1 MVFCSTMSHA
11 KNLQLQFLEKIKSTL
26 PANISLVD
34 ELAELL
40 ETSND
45 SAYRRLRGDT
55 ILDIEELT
63 KICAHFRVPFEITMQ
78 PKAGGL
84 VTFSYNKLKDEK
96 DGFKTWFLNL
106 YLNIQQIADA
116 PVNKIVY
123 AADDVPLWHHFT
135 QDNLTAFK
143 LFYWQK
149 SILNSP
155 EFNELKFREEYIHPE
170 LIDIARKIKEAYNQ
184 TESIE
189 IWTEDTLNS
198 TLKQIE
204 YFWENDFFEDKQ
216 TALSICDAIE
226 SEIILLKNKAENE
239 SKNPASTGHRKNFSL
254 YQSEVMLGNN
264 SIIVYT
270 NNNKT
275 AFVSNNTFN
284 IMSTTGKAFV
294 DENEMWMSNIMKKSI
309 LISGVNEKQRNKF
322 FRLLIQK
329 ITDLRHKII

>member
-1 MVFCSTMSHA
+1 MSHA
-11 KNLQLQFLEKIKSTL
+11 KNLQLQFLEKIKPMISSNT
-26 PANISLVD
+26 SLVD

-40 ETSND
+40 EVSND

-63 KICAHFRVPFEITMQ
+63 KICAHFKVPFEIAIQ
-78 PKAGGL
+78 PKTNGL
-84 VTFSYNKLKDEK
+84 VTFSYNKLKDES

-116 PVNKIVY
+116 PFNSITY
-123 AADDVPLWHHFT
+123 AADDVPVWHHFN
-135 QDNLTAFK
+135 DDKLIAFK

-149 SILNSP
+149 SILNAA
-155 EFNELKFREEYIHPE
+155 EFRELKFNPDFIDDE
-170 LIDIARKIKEAYNQ
+170 LIDIAKKINQAYNT
-184 TESIE
+184 TESVE

-216 TALSICDAIE
+216 TALSICDAVE
-226 SEIILLKNKAENE
+226 KEIQLLKTHAAAE
-239 SKNPASTGHRKNFSL
+239 SKNPHIEGLKNFSL

-264 SIIVYT
+264 SIIVYI
-270 NNNKT
+270 NNNKV

-284 IMSTTGKAFV
+284 VMSTNNKTFV
-294 DENEMWMSNIMKKSI
+294 EENEMWVNNIMKKSI

-322 FRLLIQK
+322 FRLLVQK
-329 ITDLRHKII
+329 ITDLRNKIV

>member
-1 MVFCSTMSHA
+1 MSHA

-55 ILDIEELT
+55 ILNIDELT
-63 KICAHFRVPFEITMQ
+63 KICAHFKVPFDITVQ

-84 VTFSYNKLKDEK
+84 VTFSYNRLKDEQ

-116 PVNKIVY
+116 PLNNIIY
-123 AADDVPLWHHFT
+123 AADDVPLWHHFND
-135 QDNLTAFK
+135 DNLTAFK

-155 EFNELKFREEYIHPE
+155 TFNALKFNKHHIDDE
-170 LIDIARKIKEAYNQ
+170 LIAIGRKITAAYNK
-184 TESIE
+184 TESTE

-216 TALSICDAIE
+216 SALAICDAVE
-226 SEIILLKNKAENE
+226 NEILLLKSKAETGVKSPEKIGNE
-239 SKNPASTGHRKNFSL
+239 KNFSL

-270 NNNKT
+270 NNNKI

-284 IMSTTGKAFV
+284 IMSTTSKAFV
-294 DENEMWMSNIMKKSI
+294 DENEMWMNNIMKKSI

-329 ITDLRHKII
+329 ITDLRNKIV

>member
-1 MVFCSTMSHA
+1 MSHA
-11 KNLQLQFLEKIKSTL
+11 KNLQLQFLENIKSIL
-26 PANISLVD
+26 PANTSLVD

-55 ILDIEELT
+55 ILNIDELT
-63 KICAHFRVPFEITMQ
+63 KICAHFKVPFEITMQ

-84 VTFSYNKLKDEK
+84 VTFSYNRLKDEN

-106 YLNIQQIADA
+106 YLNIQQIADT
-116 PVNKIVY
+116 PLSKIVY

-135 QDNLTAFK
+135 HDNLTAFK

-155 EFNELKFREEYIHPE
+155 EFSALKFNAVLIDEE
-170 LIDIARKIKEAYNQ
+170 LIAIAKKITEAYDK

-204 YFWENDFFEDKQ
+204 YYWENDFFEDKQ
-216 TALSICDAIE
+216 AALTICDAIE
-226 SEIILLKNKAENE
+226 SEILLLKSKAEME
-239 SKNPASTGHRKNFSL
+239 SKNLGKNGQEKSFSL

-264 SIIVYT
+264 SIIVHT

-284 IMSTTGKAFV
+284 IMSTTSKAFV

-322 FRLLIQK
+322 FRLLQQK
-329 ITDLRHKII
+329 IADLKARID

>member
-1 MVFCSTMSHA
+1 MSHA

-55 ILDIEELT
+55 ILNIDELT
-63 KICAHFRVPFEITMQ
+63 KICTHFKVPFDITVQ

-84 VTFSYNKLKDEK
+84 VTFSYNRLKDEQ

-116 PVNKIVY
+116 PLNNIIY
-123 AADDVPLWHHFT
+123 AADDVPLWHHFNDDT
-135 QDNLTAFK
+135 LMAFK

-155 EFNELKFREEYIHPE
+155 TFSALKFNKHHIDDE
-170 LIDIARKIKEAYNQ
+170 LIAIGRKITAAYNK
-184 TESIE
+184 TESTE

-216 TALSICDAIE
+216 SALAICDAVE
-226 SEIILLKNKAENE
+226 SEILLLKSKAENE
-239 SKNPASTGHRKNFSL
+239 RKNPENIHQKKNFSL

-284 IMSTTGKAFV
+284 IMSTTSKAFV

-322 FRLLIQK
+322 FRLLLQK
-329 ITDLRHKII
+329 VADLKLKIN